1 MRANYTLGFGNMIR
15 KIGAFCGICIGTGV
29 TRVHILGALYPSWN
43 ANCRAG
49 VVVSEFWVCPISGE
63 GSTVGN
69 LGVFSWSMPLRNV
82 YSAEQ

>member
-1 MRANYTLGFGNMIR
+1 
-15 KIGAFCGICIGTGV
+15 
-29 TRVHILGALYPSWN
+29 VHILGALYPSWN